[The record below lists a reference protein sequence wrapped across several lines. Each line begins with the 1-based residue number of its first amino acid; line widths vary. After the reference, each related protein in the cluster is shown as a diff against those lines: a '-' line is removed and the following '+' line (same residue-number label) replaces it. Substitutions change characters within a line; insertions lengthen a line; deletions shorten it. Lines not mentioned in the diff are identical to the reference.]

1 MPEKTIPQ
9 KASRAL
15 HTALDKLPWGDPANA
30 GKKLPRKLSLPNE
43 VTSRELYQDIITIA
57 WPSLLELLLTQ
68 LTSMADLMMVGKLG
82 AWALTSVNLVTQ
94 PKFLLSTMFVALN
107 VGCMAMVARHKGA
120 GRQDKARLVLRQSMM
135 LNFLIS
141 LVFAVLGFVFA
152 EPLIRFMGAQ
162 EEATLVGG
170 TQYLK
175 IQMLGLTFLALTTTI
190 TNALRG
196 AGDSKT
202 ALFYNTTANVVNVLL
217 NYLLIY
223 GNWGFPRMEV
233 AGASLATTIGQGVA
247 FAIALYSV
255 LHKDRYLY
263 LDFKAGFKPD
273 KEAIGDI
280 VRIGLP
286 SLIEQL
292 CMRTGMIIY
301 AITIASLGT
310 VNQACHSV
318 CMNILALTFMTG
330 QAFSA
335 SATSLVGQSLGKIRA
350 DMAVHYSRRTQRLGM
365 IVAFIMAGT
374 LFFFGKQVIML
385 YTDDPFIIQTGPFL
399 LKMVAIIQ
407 PLQSSQF
414 ILAGALRGAGDTK
427 YTAKV
432 TFITV
437 MIMRPLI
444 AIIAVNLFKWGLP
457 GAWCGLVLDQCMR
470 TLLITLRYNSGKWQT
485 ALVKPRK

>member
-1 MPEKTIPQ
+1 MSEKTIPQ
-9 KASRAL
+9 KGSRAL
-15 HTALDKLPWGDPANA
+15 RTALDKLPWGNPEDT
-30 GKKLPRKLSLPNE
+30 GKKLPKKLSLPTE

-68 LTSMADLMMVGKLG
+68 LTSMADLMMVGSLG

-94 PKFLLSTMFVALN
+94 PKFLLSTLFMALN
-107 VGCMAMVARHKGA
+107 VGCMTMVARHKGA
-120 GRQDKARLVLRQSMM
+120 GRRDLAQKVLRQSLM
-135 LNFLIS
+135 LNLILS
-141 LVFAVLGFVFA
+141 LLCAVLGYVFA

-170 TQYLK
+170 TQYLQ
-175 IQMLGLTFLALTTTI
+175 IQMLGLPFLALTTTI
-190 TNALRG
+190 TNGLRG

-202 ALFYNTTANVVNVLL
+202 ALFYNTTANVVNVFL
-217 NYLLIY
+217 NYLLIN
-223 GNWGFPRMEV
+223 GNWGFPRLEV
-233 AGASLATTIGQGVA
+233 AGASLATSIGQAVA
-247 FAIALYSV
+247 FCIALCAV
-255 LHKDRYLY
+255 LRKDCYLH
-263 LDFKAGFKPD
+263 LDFKDGFKPD

-280 VRIGLP
+280 ARIGAP
-286 SLIEQL
+286 SMLEQL

-310 VNQACHSV
+310 QLQACHSV

-330 QAFSA
+330 QAFSS
-335 SATSLVGQSLGKIRA
+335 SATSLVGQSLGKIRS

-365 IVAFIMAGT
+365 IVAFIMAGI

-385 YTDDPFIIQTGPFL
+385 YTDDPIIIATGPML
-399 LKMVAIIQ
+399 LKMVALIQ

-437 MIMRPLI
+437 MIMRPLV
-444 AIIAVNLFKWGLP
+444 AIIAVNFLKWGLP
-457 GAWCGLVLDQCMR
+457 GAWVGLVIDQCLR

-485 ALVKPRK
+485 ALGKPRY